1 MRAYHLGLKVRC
13 FLILVQWIKAYV
25 PCERR
30 VYTGL
35 KFQITRSGS
44 QAGQHHKYV
53 PKYGGVSKNTVFLE
67 IKASQIATAHRIGL
81 LYSLV
86 VE

>member
-30 VYTGL
+30 VYTGH
-35 KFQITRSGS
+35 S
-44 QAGQHHKYV
+44 
-53 PKYGGVSKNTVFLE
+53 VFLE